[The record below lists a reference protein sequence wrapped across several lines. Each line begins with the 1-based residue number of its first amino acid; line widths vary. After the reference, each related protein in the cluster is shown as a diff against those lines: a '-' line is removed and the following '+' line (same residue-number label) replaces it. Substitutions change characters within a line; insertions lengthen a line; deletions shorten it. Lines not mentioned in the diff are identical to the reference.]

1 MDEIPHYS
9 PSHRPWFWIT
19 LVAISAACLLGALH
33 LFPRAFPILDL
44 HITMER
50 RAALAAAEQ
59 LCRAQGLGPAQA
71 QSAAVFSSNDQ
82 LQNYVELRA
91 GGVAAYRKLISGGE
105 VFPYLWSVRR
115 FLPGEVREVT
125 VSFTPDGRP
134 RSFGEQLSETAPGA
148 ALTEAQARAI
158 AEGAAC
164 APPWSLSLTP
174 YRRLPTSRIERP
186 AKRVDY
192 TFGYERTDLTIG
204 EAPVRLYLTVSGDH
218 FSALSHETE
227 IPEAFDRSYQAMRAT
242 NDLVATVDM
251 IVVGI
256 LDCIIGIITVIML
269 SRRRMMAYRPA
280 VLWGLGVGLGLALAQ
295 LNGLPLEWM
304 GYDTAQSPSSFRA
317 QAVVAAL
324 SSGLVMG
331 ILFSLSFLIA
341 EGLSRLA
348 FPQHPRLW
356 SVLWGRSAAS
366 NAVLGRLL
374 GGYLLVGPLLALDVL
389 FYAVVNGRPGWWSP
403 AEALTDPN
411 MLANWLP
418 WLGPSAQAIQAGM
431 WEECLFR
438 AVPLATAALI
448 GRRLGWPKLTIG
460 IAVIVQAV
468 MFGAAHA
475 NYPNQPAYARL
486 IEIALPFTVV
496 GLVYLRYGLLVG
508 MIMHATY
515 DLVLMSLPLFVASGP
530 GILGQRLAV
539 IGVLLTPLAIALASR
554 ALCRG
559 PARVVRN
566 GDAAAPPP
574 AAVAGPPARSAV
586 ATGRRTA
593 LAILACALLA
603 VVAAVVQGVSGHQG
617 RSVPRLSL
625 TPRQATAQAQAL
637 LRAQGVDPSQW
648 QALTTTGAQDPGE
661 SDRIVWRT
669 QPGHFAQLMRQGWL
683 WGPSTTTRFVHFSG
697 ALETRTEEWSITLD
711 AGGQPIGI
719 AHTLPED
726 RPGTALGADAAVG
739 LGKTTLMQRFP
750 ADASAMSLL
759 SVLPV
764 TRPHRQD
771 WILVYHRDDP
781 AMPEALGE
789 KRIAVSLA
797 GDQVV
802 NAYRYLNIPE
812 ALSRQDQARAAN
824 LAIASEIAALACGA
838 VFVLVVI
845 GGIVGC
851 LRRERGG
858 RRWLWVLCGIV
869 LLSIVHHALGLPA
882 MLADFTTARP
892 LAAQLVTA
900 VLGAIFVSLLVA
912 GVLALLVAGYGRG
925 FHGQGTRWSRLAGS
939 GWAVLVV
946 AVTEL
951 LGQDAAAGPPWPS
964 LSDSDALSPA
974 LAVFLHGLLLGV
986 VIIIGLVTTTR
997 WWSDQTADW
1006 RGALRCTLGYA
1017 LCVVL
1022 GAALAVDVEPTTPAR
1037 YLLDALVLGVVL
1049 IVSLRVVLRD
1059 VQACLPCAIT
1069 LACLMISPEVIHP
1082 GFPGDRAAALLAV
1095 LATILAGLWLGRDGR
1110 DA

>member
-1 MDEIPHYS
+1 MDEIPHHS
-9 PSHRPWFWIT
+9 PSHRPWFWIA
-19 LVAISAACLLGALH
+19 LVAVSAVCLLGALH
-33 LFPRAFPILDL
+33 LFPRAFPILDVP
-44 HITMER
+44 ITMER

-59 LCRAQGLGPAQA
+59 LCRAQDLGPAQA
-71 QSAAVFSSNDQ
+71 QSAASFGANEQ

-91 GGVAAYRKLISGGE
+91 GGVAAYRRLISGGD

-125 VSFTPDGRP
+125 VQFTPGGQP
-134 RSFGEQLSETAPGA
+134 RSFAERLSETAPGA
-148 ALTEAQARAI
+148 ALTEARARAI
-158 AEGAAC
+158 AEGAAG
-164 APPWSLSLTP
+164 APPWTLSLTP

-186 AKRVDY
+186 TKRVDY

-204 EAPVRLYLTVSGDH
+204 EAPVRLFLTVSGDH
-218 FSALSHETE
+218 FSGLSHAVV
-227 IPEAFDRSYQAMRAT
+227 IPETFDRSYQAMRAT

-251 IVVGI
+251 ILVGI
-256 LDCIIGIITVIML
+256 LDCIIGVITVIML

-280 VLWGLGVGLGLALAQ
+280 VLWGMGVGLGLAVAQ
-295 LNGLPLEWM
+295 INELPLEWL

-324 SSGLVMG
+324 SSGLLMG

-341 EGLSRLA
+341 EGLSRMA
-348 FPQHPRLW
+348 FPSHPRLW

-366 NAVLGRLL
+366 KAVLGRLL

-403 AEALTDPN
+403 ASPLTDPN
-411 MLANWLP
+411 MLATWLP

-460 IAVIVQAV
+460 IAIIVQAV

-496 GLVYLRYGLLVG
+496 GMIYLRYGLVVG

-515 DLVLMSLPLFVASGP
+515 DLVLMALPLFVASGP
-530 GILGQRLAV
+530 GIPGQRLAV
-539 IGVLLTPLAIALASR
+539 IAVILTPLMIALGSR

-566 GDAAAPPP
+566 GDAQPPPP
-574 AAVAGPPARSAV
+574 AVAAAAARSAV
-586 ATGRRTA
+586 VTGRRSA
-593 LAILACALLA
+593 LTVLAGAGVA
-603 VVAAVVQGVSGHQG
+603 MVAALVLSLASHQS
-617 RSVPRLSL
+617 RSVPRLAL
-625 TPRQATAQAQAL
+625 TPHQATALAQDL
-637 LRAQGVDPSQW
+637 LRAQGVDPAQW
-648 QALTTTGAQDPGE
+648 RAITTTGALVAGG

-669 QPGHFAQLMRQGWL
+669 QPGHFAELMRQGWL

-697 ALETRTEEWSITLD
+697 ALQDRTEEWSITLD

-726 RPGTALGADAAVG
+726 RPGATLGADAAVALAG
-739 LGKTTLMQRFP
+739 ATLTQRFP

-759 SVLPV
+759 SLAPV
-764 TRPHRQD
+764 SRPHRED
-771 WILVYHRDDP
+771 WFLVYHRSDP
-781 AMPEALGE
+781 AMPETLGE
-789 KRIAVSLA
+789 KRITVMVA

-802 NAYRYLNIPE
+802 NAYRSLNIPE
-812 ALSRQDQARAAN
+812 ALSRQEQARAAN
-824 LAIASEIAALACGA
+824 LAIASQIGSLASIVMC
-838 VFVLVVI
+838 VLVVI
-845 GGIVGC
+845 GGIIGC

-858 RRWLWVLCGIV
+858 RRWLWVLCGV
-869 LLSIVHHALGLPA
+869 TLLEVVHRALGLPA
-882 MLADFTTARP
+882 VLAGFTTARS
-892 LAAQLVTA
+892 LGAQLMTA
-900 VLGAIFVSLLVA
+900 VLADGFLSLVIA

-939 GWAVLVV
+939 GWAVLVA
-946 AVTEL
+946 AVL
-951 LGQDAAAGPPWPS
+951 AMLGQDAAASPPWPP
-964 LSDSDALSPA
+964 LTDSDALSPA
-974 LAVFLHGLLLGV
+974 LAVFVHGSLLSVAL
-986 VIIIGLVTTTR
+986 IIGLVAATR
-997 WWSDQTADW
+997 WWSDLTADW
-1006 RGALRCTLGYA
+1006 RGVLRCALGYA

-1022 GAALAVDVEPTTPAR
+1022 GAALALALEPTTPMR

-1049 IVSLRVVLRD
+1049 ILSLRVVLRD
-1059 VQACLPCAIT
+1059 VQACLPCATT
-1069 LACLMISPEVIHP
+1069 LACVMISQEIIHP
-1082 GFPGDRAAALLAV
+1082 GFPGDRAAAVLAV
-1095 LATILAGLWLGRDGR
+1095 CATILTGLWLGREGP

>member
-19 LVAISAACLLGALH
+19 LVVFCAACLLGGLH

-71 QSAAVFSSNDQ
+71 QSAASFGANEQ

-91 GGVAAYRKLISGGE
+91 GGVAAFRRLISGGE
-105 VFPYLWSVRR
+105 VYPYLWSVRR

-125 VSFTPDGRP
+125 VLFTPGGQP
-134 RSFGEQLSETAPGA
+134 RSFAERLSESAPGA

-164 APPWSLSLTP
+164 APPWSLSLAP
-174 YRRLPTSRIERP
+174 FRRLPTSRIERP

-192 TFGYERTDLTIG
+192 TFGYERTDLVIG

-218 FSALSHETE
+218 FSGLSHTVE
-227 IPEAFDRSYQAMRAT
+227 IPETFDRAYQAMRAS

-256 LDCIIGIITVIML
+256 IDCIIGVITVIML

-280 VLWGLGVGLGLALAQ
+280 VLWGLGIGLGLALAQ
-295 LNGLPLEWM
+295 LNGLPLAWM
-304 GYDTAQSPSSFRA
+304 GYDTAQSPTSFRA
-317 QAVVAAL
+317 QAVVEAL
-324 SSGLVMG
+324 SMGLFMG
-331 ILFSLSFLIA
+331 LLFSLSFLIA
-341 EGLSRLA
+341 EGLSRIA

-403 AEALTDPN
+403 AEALTNPN

-418 WLGPSAQAIQAGM
+418 WWSPSAMAIQAGM

-496 GLVYLRYGLLVG
+496 GMVYLRYGLVVG
-508 MIMHATY
+508 MVMHATY
-515 DLVLMSLPLFVASGP
+515 DLVLMSLPLFVASGS

-539 IGVLLTPLAIALASR
+539 IGVILTPLAIALVSR

-559 PARVVRN
+559 PARVARN
-566 GDAAAPPP
+566 GDAQPPP
-574 AAVAGPPARSAV
+574 AAVAAPPPRSAV
-586 ATGRRTA
+586 VTSRRTA
-593 LAILACALLA
+593 LTVLAGAGLA
-603 VVAAVVQGVSGHQG
+603 VLAAQILGLAEDQDH
-617 RSVPRLSL
+617 SVPRLAL
-625 TPRQATAQAQAL
+625 TPHQATARAQEL
-637 LRAQGVDPSQW
+637 LRAQGVDPAQW
-648 QALTTTGAQDPGE
+648 QAITTTGAEIAGE
-661 SDRIVWRT
+661 DDRIVWRT
-669 QPGHFAQLMRQGWL
+669 QPGHFAELMRHGWL

-697 ALETRTEEWSITLD
+697 AIETRTEEWSITLD
-711 AGGQPIGI
+711 AGGQPIDI

-726 RPGTALGADAAVG
+726 RPGPTLGADAAVA
-739 LGKTTLMQRFP
+739 LAATTLAQRFP
-750 ADASAMSLL
+750 ADAAAMSLL
-759 SVLPV
+759 SLEPV
-764 TRPHRQD
+764 SRPHRQD
-771 WILVYHRDDP
+771 WTLVYHRGDP

-789 KRIAVSLA
+789 KRIAVTVA

-802 NAYRYLNIPE
+802 NAYRYLTIPE
-812 ALSRQDQARAAN
+812 ALSRQDQARTAN
-824 LAIASEIAALACGA
+824 LAIISQIVVLVA
-838 VFVLVVI
+838 VAFSVLVVI

-858 RRWLWVLCGIV
+858 RRWLWVLCGV
-869 LLSIVHHALGLPA
+869 ALLEVVHRALGLPA
-882 MLADFTTARP
+882 VLASFTTARP
-892 LAAQLVTA
+892 LAAQLATEVLTA
-900 VLGAIFVSLLVA
+900 GFLSLLMG

-925 FHGQGTRWSRLAGS
+925 FNGRGTRWSRLAGC
-939 GWAVLVV
+939 GWAVLVA
-946 AVTEL
+946 AVGAML
-951 LGQDAAAGPPWPS
+951 DQDAASPPWPP
-964 LSDSDALSPA
+964 LADSDALSPA
-974 LAVFLHGLLLGV
+974 LAVFVHGLLLSV
-986 VIIIGLVTTTR
+986 ALIIGLVAATR
-997 WWSDQTADW
+997 WCSDLTADW

-1017 LCVVL
+1017 LCLVL
-1022 GAALAVDVEPTTPAR
+1022 GAALTVALEPTTPAR
-1037 YLLDALVLGVVL
+1037 YLLDAVVLGVVL
-1049 IVSLRVVLRD
+1049 IISLRVVLRD
-1059 VQACLPCAIT
+1059 VQACLPCATT
-1069 LACLMISPEVIHP
+1069 LACLLIGSDILDP
-1082 GFPGDRAAALLAV
+1082 GFPGDRAAALLALV
-1095 LATILAGLWLGRDGR
+1095 ATILAGLWLGRDGR